1 MESLN
6 YFYTGGAMFDIIPI
20 IGTLIFIA
28 VFVVIITSIV
38 KDLCFQLP
46 LYFPKHLHKLA
57 KLKT

>member
-1 MESLN
+1 MESLD

-46 LYFPKHLHKLA
+46 LYFPKHLHK
-57 KLKT
+57 